1 MGSATK
7 PLLILLVVLGALGL
21 AGAGFWVLKS
31 LYDQP
36 IDSFVVSYSVE
47 GLQGTEKITYLSATN
62 GLPTDVKMRPA
73 QASGSAWSQKDAVVG
88 AKDEARVVI
97 SGSTSDEIV
106 CTIIRDEGIEFEKAL
121 TVTKT
126 HEGGDTICVAQPR

>member
-73 QASGSAWSQKDAVVG
+73 QASGSAWS
-88 AKDEARVVI
+88 
-97 SGSTSDEIV
+97 
-106 CTIIRDEGIEFEKAL
+106 
-121 TVTKT
+121 
-126 HEGGDTICVAQPR
+126 